1 MRNETTPALRVH
13 SVADPGRPGL
23 PGFARTTF
31 VLSAVNAGWIR
42 KPGEPVGLGLAFAYG
57 AFDRRKEGIA
67 CPTTKRSAR
76 EIAQLVLSGES
87 VGETPS
93 FYSS

>member
-1 MRNETTPALRVH
+1 VRNETTPALRVH
-13 SVADPGRPGL
+13 SVADPGRLGL

-31 VLSAVNAGWIR
+31 VLSAVNAGWIP
-42 KPGEPVGLGLAFAYG
+42 KHGEPVVLGLAFACG
-57 AFDRRKEGIA
+57 AFDSREEGIA
-67 CPTTKRSAR
+67 CPTTKRSAK

-87 VGETPS
+87 VGESPS